1 MRRRRNDSI
10 MQPCR
15 CRECLA
21 QNPEGSLVSYTVLNT
36 HRHRERL
43 RGAFPSSVRGE
54 TAETEKPDTLGVE
67 PAGDTPSE
75 SQTSSKGKGKA
86 GFDVETKIDQDI
98 NFSPQ
103 AIIHE
108 IDVRMETLYHS
119 EDRLTFIN
127 EPSPHLPFVFPNPET
142 LPQVNSGHF
151 ALDTTK
157 LPNRRLLDA
166 EARFCGLLK
175 TIQTMPSGERS
186 TGETDVEDE
195 LFLALNKIHR
205 IKERQWRS
213 QAYPDGRGGST
224 FDNSMYSLPLP

>member
-1 MRRRRNDSI
+1 

-21 QNPEGSLVSYTVLNT
+21 QNPEGLLVSHTVLST

-54 TAETEKPDTLGVE
+54 TAETGEPDTLGVE

-75 SQTSSKGKGKA
+75 SQTSSKGKGSA
-86 GFDVETKIDQDI
+86 GFNDVETKVDQDM

-103 AIIHE
+103 AIISE

-119 EDRLTFIN
+119 ETRLTFIN
-127 EPSPHLPFVFPNPET
+127 KPSPHLPFVFPNPET
-142 LPQVNSGHF
+142 LPQVNSGYF
-151 ALDTTK
+151 ALDTTR

-175 TIQTMPSGERS
+175 AIQTMPLGERS
-186 TGETDVEDE
+186 TGEADVEDE

-213 QAYPDGRGGST
+213 QAYPDGRGGAT